1 MHVYVCVKEQRWEV
15 IHIYVCVHETEG
27 HVMHVYAYVHETE
40 VLETEGARVMIQLTQ
55 WGQRH
60 FDFLSVGICLP
71 KKMLSLRRNGH
82 AKRNSLRYFSA
93 SKVERGS
100 RYCCFRVQNTAFA
113 LK

>member
-1 MHVYVCVKEQRWEV
+1 MVQTTLAEV
-15 IHIYVCVHETEG
+15 RLLLPDE
-27 HVMHVYAYVHETE
+27 VMDT
-40 VLETEGARVMIQLTQ
+40 ARAVRLLLPKGNDTNYSHGGVS